1 MRRRY
6 ISMVVVVF
14 ALWGLGASGAQSG
27 RTSGPVLFTPQDAEG
42 LRLTEEE
49 WTEPTRSREI
59 SVGPRIVFQ
68 MPQVREAAQGPMLET
83 STPMDLLVAF
93 EARGAAVDMQS
104 LRVQACRGPFCRSLT
119 ETLRPYIRETRVEA
133 KNVQVPEGR
142 FAIKI
147 DITDLQGRKTSEAY
161 RLEVRGR

>member
-1 MRRRY
+1 MRKRT
-6 ISMVVVVF
+6 IGIGIVVVV
-14 ALWGLGASGAQSG
+14 LCGLSASRAQPG
-27 RTSGPVLFTPQDAEG
+27 RAAGPILFTPQDAEG

-49 WTEPTRSREI
+49 WTKPLRTREI

-68 MPQVREAAQGPMLET
+68 RPQVREAAQGPLLET
-83 STPMDLLVAF
+83 STPVDLLVVF
-93 EARGAAVDMQS
+93 EARGVAVDMQS
-104 LRVQACRGPFCRSLT
+104 LRVQACKGLFCKSLT

-133 KNVQVPEGR
+133 RDVQVPEGR

-147 DITDLQGRKTSEAY
+147 DITDLQGRKTSGTY